1 MIHFI
6 PKRPL
11 DSAALFS
18 RRVAFIFLAIVTF
31 LVTPSVLNASSLTNE
46 QQLSIMRE
54 QCGER
59 VSGMLMDEV
68 NLYRA
73 AQYGPSKRSVLNT
86 VAANTSGLVP
96 YLVLNYHA
104 LSCRLRT
111 ICDQVRETHGHVGDE
126 GILEHRPLGCS
137 RLYAARG
144 RWWSTGRR
152 DEKQFMEPIAE
163 CEYIKF
169 DTPSFDTTPS
179 YYQIESQC
187 DLWTQQILQEERQ
200 MLRLLVAQ
208 DAAERGARRVV
219 PVFQNVLTDI
229 RGSFLI
235 PLRGLVDLFGS
246 VIHPIPC
253 YLRQCN

>member
-1 MIHFI
+1 MKHFSFRSALI
-6 PKRPL
+6 LFLGICILLILPRAL
-11 DSAALFS
+11 DAS
-18 RRVAFIFLAIVTF
+18 R
-31 LVTPSVLNASSLTNE
+31 LTNE
-46 QQLSIMRE
+46 EQLSVMRE
-54 QCGER
+54 QCGDR

-73 AQYGPSKRSVLNT
+73 AQYGPSTPLRTGPSNRSVLNT
-86 VAANTSGLVP
+86 VGANTSDLVP

-104 LSCRLRT
+104 LSCSLRT
-111 ICDQVRETHGHVGDE
+111 VCNQVRETHGHVGTG
-126 GILEHRPLGCS
+126 GILEYRPLGCS
-137 RLYAARG
+137 RLFAARG
-144 RWWSTGRR
+144 RWWSKKRR

-163 CEYIKF
+163 CEYVKYE
-169 DTPSFDTTPS
+169 TPSFDTTPS

-187 DLWTQQILQEERQ
+187 DAWTAQILQEERQ

-208 DAAERGARRVV
+208 DAAERGTRRVV
-219 PVFQNVLTDI
+219 PVFQNVLADV

>member
-1 MIHFI
+1 MKKYFFI
-6 PKRPL
+6 IALMLAPVML
-11 DSAALFS
+11 DAAE
-18 RRVAFIFLAIVTF
+18 
-31 LVTPSVLNASSLTNE
+31 LTNE
-46 QQLSIMRE
+46 QQLSVMRE
-54 QCGER
+54 QCSNR
-59 VSGMLMDEV
+59 VNGMLMDEI

-73 AQYGPSKRSVLNT
+73 AQYGPSERSVLNT
-86 VAANTSGLVP
+86 VGANTSDLVP
-96 YLVLNYHA
+96 YLVQNYHA

-111 ICDQVRETHGHVGDE
+111 ICDHVRETHGHVSDEDE
-126 GILEHRPLGCS
+126 GIMEHRPLGCS

-144 RWWSTGRR
+144 RWWSTERR

-163 CEYIKF
+163 CEYVKY
-169 DTPSFDTTPS
+169 DTTSFDTTPS

-187 DLWTQQILQEERQ
+187 DAWTTQIMQEERQ

-208 DAAERGARRVV
+208 DAAERGARRIV
-219 PVFQNVLTDI
+219 PVFQNVLMDI

-235 PLRGLVDLFGS
+235 PMRGLVDLFGS

>member
-1 MIHFI
+1 MKKYIFMI
-6 PKRPL
+6 
-11 DSAALFS
+11 ALM
-18 RRVAFIFLAIVTF
+18 VVP
-31 LVTPSVLNASSLTNE
+31 VMLNAAELTNE
-46 QQLSIMRE
+46 QRLSIMRE
-54 QCGER
+54 QCSDR

-73 AQYGPSKRSVLNT
+73 AQHGPSEHSVLNT
-86 VAANTSGLVP
+86 IGANTSDLIP

-111 ICDQVRETHGHVGDE
+111 ICDQVRETHGHVGTE
-126 GILEHRPLGCS
+126 GILEYRPLGCS

-144 RWWSTGRR
+144 RWWSPDRR
-152 DEKQFMEPIAE
+152 NEKQFMEPIEE
-163 CEYIKF
+163 CEYIKYE
-169 DTPSFDTTPS
+169 TPSFDTTPS
-179 YYQIESQC
+179 YYQIESEC
-187 DLWTQQILQEERQ
+187 DAWTGQILQEERQ

-208 DAAERGARRVV
+208 DAAERGARRII
-219 PVFQNVLTDI
+219 PVFQNVLADI